1 MPLQVQYLDQGRGV
15 VFTATGM
22 LTGEEFVR
30 TNAEILSRDL
40 VAEPYLYGLFD
51 FDGVEAVSVS
61 ANDIRE
67 VASRNVAESVK
78 MPKLVVAVHATS
90 NLTYGLARMWEIL
103 VEQSGW
109 TTSVFRDRSEA
120 VAWLKKE
127 VELRFGVKIHLD

>member
-51 FDGVEAVSVS
+51 FDGVEAVYIST
-61 ANDIRE
+61 NDIHEAARRG
-67 VASRNVAESVK
+67 VAASAK
-78 MPKLVVAVHATS
+78 MPKFVVAVYANS
-90 NLTYGLARMWEIL
+90 NLTFGLARMWEIL
-103 VEQSGW
+103 VDQSGW
-109 TTSVFRDRSEA
+109 KTHVFRDRSDA
-120 VAWLKKE
+120 VGWLQKE
-127 VELRFGVKIHLD
+127 VESHYGMKIDVA